1 MANWVSG
8 KSIVLLSALALSA
21 CSGTWEDDGLRNA
34 RTTAPGAA
42 KAAAPVAAKSAD
54 QVQLFPG
61 STAAKPFT
69 VIQDISVAVNKT
81 TAFNADPTVAQ
92 VEARLK
98 ASAAALGGDAVTNV
112 VISDVR
118 IGVMSWGVRTGK
130 GTVVKY

>member
-1 MANWVSG
+1 MTNWVSRTAIILV
-8 KSIVLLSALALSA
+8 SSLTLSA
-21 CSGTWEDDGLRNA
+21 CAGTWEDDGLRNA
-34 RTTAPGAA
+34 KAGAPG
-42 KAAAPVAAKSAD
+42 AAPVAAKSAD
-54 QVQLFPG
+54 QVQQYPG

-98 ASAAALGGDAVTNV
+98 ESAAALGGDAVTNV

-130 GTVVKY
+130 GTVVRY